1 MQVVKLPNC
10 PSSLVPISA
19 HLRALLLAHHG
30 DITTSVA
37 ARGWVSH
44 PQVPPQVAA
53 ALIRRFHPDDSGVVG
68 AWLRGGLRSPAD
80 VDALLAAFDPDK
92 DSHLLT
98 QVVRELVEYGVFPS
112 PKVMRRHLSA
122 RLPLALVVGAADA
135 VGVETASRALTMMIE
150 RNGALMWG
158 DPTTTAFAN
167 APEALLLEHLPAMV
181 ERICGFTRPFRTLE
195 RITDAFVAG
204 GHATALRRLAEL
216 TRERYAGELPL
227 DIYRALLP
235 ALLAAAAPGEE
246 AAVWAGA
253 HLHRDGYLA
262 QIERSGRLPMHAT
275 RQQLAWDDKELQTIL
290 GWLCLDLPDDVAH
303 IVRELAPHFTG
314 TLGELVEVARAVM
327 AERQLT

>member
-1 MQVVKLPNC
+1 MQVVKLPTY
-10 PSSLVPISA
+10 PSSLMPISA

-68 AWLRGGLRSPAD
+68 AWRRGGRRSAAD
-80 VDALLAAFDPDK
+80 VDALLAAFDPEQDRQ
-92 DSHLLT
+92 LIVE
-98 QVVRELVEYGVFPS
+98 VVRELVEGGVFPS
-112 PKVMRRHLSA
+112 PTVMRRHLSSW
-122 RLPLALVVGAADA
+122 LPLALVVGAADA
-135 VGVETASRALTMMIE
+135 VSIDVASQALRMMLKHH
-150 RNGALMWG
+150 GAFVWSDQMVL
-158 DPTTTAFAN
+158 AFAK
-167 APEALLLEHLPAMV
+167 APEVLLLEHLPAMV
-181 ERICGFTRPFRTLE
+181 EHIAGFTQPFYSLQK
-195 RITDAFVAG
+195 ITDAFVAG
-204 GHATALRRLAEL
+204 GHDTALRRLAEL
-216 TRERYAGELPL
+216 TRERYEGELPR

-235 ALLAAAAPGEE
+235 ALLAEAAPGEE

-253 HLHRDGYLA
+253 HLQRDGYLA

-303 IVRELAPHFTG
+303 IVRELAPRFTG
-314 TLGELVEVARAVM
+314 ALGELVEVARAVM